1 MSSDLCW
8 YGGKRYQNS
17 FVWPLRSLN
26 PLGMSISPETSTQAG
41 SDLMKF
47 LNVNECKAYLRI
59 YGQNLFL
66 LRGFLSIGG
75 LKMGVENNFIQYHL
89 FLSAVKKVKESGK
102 IMGRRTGAGQVV
114 KESYGT
120 AKQQHTFTCFGAR
133 EPWGFAFV
141 EFVDAYDAGEAQR
154 SMNRRVFAGREITV
168 VVALESRKRPEEMH
182 VKTRTHSR
190 EPSGSRG
197 RSHG

>member
-1 MSSDLCW
+1 MN
-8 YGGKRYQNS
+8 QNS

-75 LKMGVENNFIQYHL
+75 DVCKGDTVL
-89 FLSAVKKVKESGK
+89 FTEKVKESGK